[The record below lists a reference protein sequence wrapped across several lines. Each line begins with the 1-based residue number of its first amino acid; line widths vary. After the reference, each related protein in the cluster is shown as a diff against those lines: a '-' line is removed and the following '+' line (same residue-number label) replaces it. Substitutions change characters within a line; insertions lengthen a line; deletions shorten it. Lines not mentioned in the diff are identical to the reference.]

1 MTEINIYVTMT
12 ALKDNCTL
20 DFSVFSIFNFKQIP
34 TEFNKILLIHFL

>member
-20 DFSVFSIFNFKQIP
+20 NFSVFFPFLISNKFQLSITKFY
-34 TEFNKILLIHFL
+34 